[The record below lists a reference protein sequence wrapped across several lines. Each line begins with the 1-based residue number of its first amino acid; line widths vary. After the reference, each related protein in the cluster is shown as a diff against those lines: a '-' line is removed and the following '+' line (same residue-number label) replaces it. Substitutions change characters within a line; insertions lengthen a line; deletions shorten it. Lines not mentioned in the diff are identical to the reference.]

1 MINPRSSLY
10 RQRTMVMSLMR
21 NTSALMIKTCRITES
36 FFLMKIRSWFR
47 IEMAEPVIK
56 GSILTNTLNI
66 SKSSTRM
73 SVKKKMMTWLC

>member
-1 MINPRSSLY
+1 
-10 RQRTMVMSLMR
+10 MSLMR

-56 GSILTNTLNI
+56 GSIL
-66 SKSSTRM
+66 KSSTRM